1 MRVTSAIF
9 ISRLPRNRV
18 QGTWAASL
26 PANQGESKTF
36 VSLYSG
42 NADIGRIDASAN
54 ARRRAATRPE
64 ARFAVSVEIRIDCAI
79 DCGTDTEVGQ

>member
-42 NADIGRIDASAN
+42 TADIGRIDASAN
-54 ARRRAATRPE
+54 RRRRAATRSE

-79 DCGTDTEVGQ
+79 DCGSDTEVGQ